1 LSHTDRQYSSKL
13 PKELLVLCKAQ
24 IELRHFGGAVGIKLV
39 DEIIRMPPE
48 ERGEALT
55 LLIDQVKS
63 NEINLKSEED

>member
-1 LSHTDRQYSSKL
+1 M
-13 PKELLVLCKAQ
+13 LCKAQ